1 MQEAGLGEALSVVEE
16 GARRA
21 GAEGGGEGGEWGG
34 VSFADALALAVAA
47 GVEACGV
54 PSPLTFQHDMWG
66 PHPRRR
72 SRQLL

>member
-1 MQEAGLGEALSVVEE
+1 MAWQDAGLGEALSVVEE

-47 GVEACGV
+47 AVEACGV
-54 PSPLTFQHDMWG
+54 RSPLSWHKLLFQ
-66 PHPRRR
+66 
-72 SRQLL
+72 L